1 MLCRGIG
8 RTLLLLPLGLEGF
21 SNGWGAEVVAG
32 CGEVAG
38 LGPPVVGGGIAVVV
52 VVVVV
57 VVACWWSP

>member
-21 SNGWGAEVVAG
+21 SNGWGVGVVAG
-32 CGEVAG
+32 CGGVAG
-38 LGPPVVGGGIAVVV
+38 LLLLVVGGGIAVVV

-57 VVACWWSP
+57 VMVVAC